1 MLKDVETLVLRGV
14 TGGLM
19 AGHGAQKLFGSFGGP
34 GLQGTAGFMESLG
47 LKPGSY
53 WGMAAAGSEFGGGV
67 LTAIGFLYPLGP
79 IGIMSSMGMAWGK
92 AHWGKPIWGTSGGG
106 ELPATN
112 MAVALALLMAGPG
125 KYSLDHAF
133 GVKLPG
139 WFGTVAGLAAI
150 GAVTYGLMQSP
161 DQQTSSP
168 AQQSGATGDQAAAEQ
183 QPGPSSG
190 QEAAQQSGGAT
201 ASAAGQPSTD
211 AGGGDTSPV

>member
-34 GLQGTAGFMESLG
+34 GLQGTAGFMESMG

-79 IGIMSSMGMAWGK
+79 IGIMSSMGMAWGT
-92 AHWGKPIWGTSGGG
+92 AHRGKPIWGTSGGG

-112 MAVALALLMAGPG
+112 MAVALALLIAGPG

-133 GVKLPG
+133 GIKLPG
-139 WFGTVAGLAAI
+139 WFGTVAALSAA
-150 GAVTYGLMQSP
+150 GAVAYGLMQS
-161 DQQTSSP
+161 QT
-168 AQQSGATGDQAAAEQ
+168 
-183 QPGPSSG
+183 
-190 QEAAQQSGGAT
+190 QQSGGAGDQEAT
-201 ASAAGQPSTD
+201 QQSGGGAGHPSTD